1 MLAHWLID
9 VDDFASPDSLAL
21 FQKELPLEW
30 INKALDETNKASMR
44 RRKLPAELVVWLLVG
59 IGLYRDRP
67 ITDVLDK
74 LDLKLSNYLTSDLHK
89 RTFLKPSNLNTRLF
103 GLERIGNQSS
113 QQVNH
118 KTDATPMP

>member
-9 VDDFASPDSLAL
+9 VDDFASPDLLAL

-30 INKALDETNKASMR
+30 INQALDETNKASMR

-67 ITDVLDK
+67 ITDVLEK
-74 LDLKLSNYLTSDLHK
+74 LDLKLSNSLGSY
-89 RTFLKPSNLNTRLF
+89 
-103 GLERIGNQSS
+103 E
-113 QQVNH
+113 
-118 KTDATPMP
+118 